1 MKRRFS
7 IEPSFIQS
15 RTNDLIYTFMRSIS
29 TINPKPQPK
38 EYLSLTTLKSNRK
51 LFLNICDLTPRQ
63 FTRALNKLIDE
74 GLVTFENDN
83 YYFPFD
89 YDERYKLIDKN
100 MLKYLINT
108 RSVHAIRI
116 YLILLNFYSYK
127 KGYVFTLKEI
137 KTLLGYSE
145 NNYDFNKT
153 IQDILISLKREKL
166 IDYTQYWDTV
176 VSNGKE
182 LPSARY
188 RLLFVATEEKQLN

>member
-15 RTNDLIYTFMRSIS
+15 RTNDLIYAFMRSIS

-38 EYLSLTTLKSNRK
+38 EYLSLTTLKTNRK

-108 RSVHAIRI
+108 RSIHAIRI

-153 IQDILISLKREKL
+153 IQDILISLKREK
-166 IDYTQYWDTV
+166 
-176 VSNGKE
+176 
-182 LPSARY
+182 
-188 RLLFVATEEKQLN
+188 